1 MGRVEQKPASLI
13 SDVLGDAVVGGKDLL
28 DLDEKLIKF
37 LKAVRANGGV
47 VNIHVVRAAT
57 DALIASNPSSSMHLQ
72 NFSKPRSWVQ
82 SLYRRMGYTKRAST
96 TSRPPVPQGLYSEC
110 RRDYLQD
117 IDSKIRKYGI
127 PPELVLNSD
136 QTPSSYVSVGK
147 STMARKGSTAIPIK
161 GVTDKRA
168 ITLNF
173 VVTLAND
180 FLPMQVIYSGKTK
193 ASQPRDFKFP
203 SGFCVT
209 QNPKHWS
216 NEIESLKLIN
226 EIISPYVTKK
236 REELKLPTDQK
247 ALLVW
252 DVFRGQMT
260 DKVKERLD
268 ELNIE
273 CVYVPANMT
282 HFFQPLDLTVN
293 GCAKQRMRK
302 EFVTYYSSAVK
313 QQLDSG
319 KQLEDIEVD
328 FRLSVLKPLH
338 AKWLVEL
345 FNFFSST
352 RGKEVIARGW
362 KKSEIVG
369 LLDGSTILPPEDPFH
384 EIMTQSN

>member
-1 MGRVEQKPASLI
+1 M
-13 SDVLGDAVVGGKDLL
+13 
-28 DLDEKLIKF
+28 
-37 LKAVRANGGV
+37 
-47 VNIHVVRAAT
+47 
-57 DALIASNPSSSMHLQ
+57 
-72 NFSKPRSWVQ
+72 
-82 SLYRRMGYTKRAST
+82 
-96 TSRPPVPQGLYSEC
+96 
-110 RRDYLQD
+110 QD
-117 IDSKIRKYGI
+117 IDSKIKKYGI
-127 PPELVLNSD
+127 PPELVLKSD

-147 STMARKGSTAIPIK
+147 STMARKGSTAISIK
-161 GVTDKRA
+161 GVTDRRA

-180 FLPMQVIYSGKTK
+180 FLPMQVIYSGKTQ

-216 NEIESLKLIN
+216 NKSETLKLID

-236 REELKLPTDQK
+236 REELKLATDQK

-260 DKVKERLD
+260 DKVKEQLT

-302 EFVTYYSSAVK
+302 QFVTYYSSAVK

-328 FRLSVLKPLH
+328 FHLSVLKPLH

-345 FNFFSST
+345 FNFFYLYQRQGSNCQ
-352 RGKEVIARGW
+352 GVEEV
-362 KKSEIVG
+362 
-369 LLDGSTILPPEDPFH
+369 
-384 EIMTQSN
+384 